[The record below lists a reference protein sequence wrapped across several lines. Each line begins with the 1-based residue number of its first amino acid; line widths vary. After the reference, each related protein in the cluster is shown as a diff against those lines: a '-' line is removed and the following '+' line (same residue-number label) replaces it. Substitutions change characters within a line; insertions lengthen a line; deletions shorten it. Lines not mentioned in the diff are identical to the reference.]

1 MKLTL
6 TFDDRPFDHKI
17 ASLQFSERKVST
29 QKVYAALSRLYNNYV
44 QALFNYGM
52 QLCGDDEAV
61 KLSIQMLFI
70 DVKENKM
77 ASLTCST
84 EVYKLFREF
93 LILQT
98 SPTRQ
103 STAWIPVSI
112 SVRPDL
118 SRLRTE
124 ATFLRLQCNFTYEEI
139 AAIMAINQESVC
151 SLIHQAIMK
160 ANEKKDK
167 SISNE

>member
-6 TFDDRPFDHKI
+6 TFDRPFDHKI
-17 ASLQFSERKVST
+17 GSVQFSECKVPT
-29 QKVYAALSRLYNNYV
+29 EKAYTTLSRLYNHYV

-70 DVKENKM
+70 DVKQNKM
-77 ASLTCST
+77 ASWTCSS
-84 EVYKLFREF
+84 EVYKLFREI

-98 SPTRQ
+98 SRTRQ
-103 STAWIPVSI
+103 STALVTVSGI
-112 SVRPDL
+112 MRSDV

-139 AAIMAINQESVC
+139 AAIMAISQESVC
-151 SLIHQAIMK
+151 TLIHHAMMK

-167 SISNE
+167 TISHE